1 MTEETDAWPQ
11 VAVPE
16 AWAGELRVNVIRLLA
31 IVLFYGRHLLEWAV
45 AEPGA
50 AVRGRYHLLVT
61 IVVVAWS
68 FEAVIIQGWL
78 SRRRYDPWLKYLAI
92 AWDATMVTA
101 LCAIAGGPRTPLLLL
116 YFVLIASTPLRL
128 SLRLVWAGTAAAMLG
143 YLFLLGYYAFYI
155 VGVHR
160 YYAAPEVRVPRNQ
173 EAITL
178 LAMLVCGAFAGQVVR
193 QSWRMSC
200 GHVALAASEGGIP

>member
-31 IVLFYGRHLLEWAV
+31 IALFYGRHLIAWAL

-61 IVVVAWS
+61 LVVVAWS
-68 FEAVIIQGWL
+68 FEAVIVQGWL
-78 SRRRYDPWLKYLAI
+78 SRRRYDALLKYLTVG
-92 AWDATMVTA
+92 WDAVMVTA
-101 LCAIAGGPRTPLLLL
+101 LCVIAGGPRTPLLLL

-128 SLRLVWAGTAAAMLG
+128 SLRLVWAGTACVMLG
-143 YLFLLGYYAFYI
+143 YLFLLGYYAFYVI
-155 VGVHR
+155 GVHR
-160 YYAAPEVRVPRNQ
+160 YYATPEVRVPRNQ

-193 QSWRMSC
+193 QSRRLSC
-200 GHVALAASEGGIP
+200 GHVALASEGGIR